1 MRMAMDDTLFRGLQ
15 AWLSLA
21 VVALLTMGTPGTALA
36 QDTALADIRVALVAD
51 RSELTVGDP
60 IGLTLEVTHPEDQ
73 IVVVPNLDP
82 DWGVFKVRR
91 QTATSIAEN
100 GDGTRT
106 TSQQLE
112 VTLFAP
118 GEFETPDLPL
128 SIRLPDGSV
137 ERLSPTPVRL
147 TVVSVL
153 SGDDETLRDIRAPAD
168 FSIPL
173 WEQLYFRILLLN
185 VVAIVFLAVVGLT
198 FYRRTRQGHD
208 TAAPADQYRAP
219 WEVAFEELDR
229 IESLHLP
236 RDGRLK
242 EHYALVSRA
251 LRVYLQSA
259 HLGEIGP
266 VDAVDMTTD
275 EIGAALKSSALSYE
289 NTVEVVD
296 LLTEAD
302 LVKFA
307 NDTPPEAQAHAALA
321 RARRIVEDTKTDV
334 EEAAH
339 PDQRIAESEASA

>member
-1 MRMAMDDTLFRGLQ
+1 MRMAVDDTLFSGLQ
-15 AWLSLA
+15 VWLSLA
-21 VVALLTMGTPGTALA
+21 VVALLTMVTPGTALA

-60 IGLTLEVTHPEDQ
+60 IGLTLEVTHPEDHV
-73 IVVVPNLDP
+73 VVVPNLDP
-82 DWGVFKVRR
+82 DWGVFQVRR
-91 QTATSIAEN
+91 QTAANIAEN

-118 GEFETPDLPL
+118 GTFETPDLPL

-153 SGDDETLRDIRAPAD
+153 SGEDETLRDIRAPAD
-168 FSIPL
+168 FSTPL
-173 WEQLYFRILLLN
+173 WKRLYFRVLLVN
-185 VVAIVFLAVVGLT
+185 AVVVVFLAVVGLT
-198 FYRRTRQGHD
+198 FYRRARLGHD
-208 TAAPADQYRAP
+208 TPATAAQYRAP

-242 EHYALVSRA
+242 EHYALLSRA
-251 LRVYLQSA
+251 LRVYIQSA
-259 HLGEIGP
+259 LLGDMST

-275 EIGAALKSSALSYE
+275 EIGAALGSSPLRYE
-289 NTVEVVD
+289 NALEVVD

-307 NDTPPEAQAHAALA
+307 NELPSASHALEAVA
-321 RARRIVEDTKTDV
+321 RARAFVEDTKADLD
-334 EEAAH
+334 AATH
-339 PDQRIAESEASA
+339 RDKITAEHEVS

>member
-1 MRMAMDDTLFRGLQ
+1 MNTTLFRGLQ
-15 AWLSLA
+15 VWLPLA
-21 VVALLTMGTPGTALA
+21 VVVLLTMGTPGTSLA

-51 RSELTVGDP
+51 RPDLTVGDP
-60 IGLTLEVTHPEDQ
+60 IGLTLEVIHPEDH

-82 DWGVFKVRR
+82 DWGVFQVRR
-91 QTATSIAEN
+91 QTAANIAEN
-100 GDGTRT
+100 RDGTRT

-118 GEFETPDLPL
+118 GTFETPDLPL

-153 SGDDETLRDIRAPAD
+153 SGEDETLRDIRAPAD
-168 FSIPL
+168 FSTPL
-173 WEQLYFRILLLN
+173 WEQLYFRILLVN
-185 VVAIVFLAVVGLT
+185 VVVVVILAAVGLT
-198 FYRRTRQGHD
+198 FYRRVRQGHD
-208 TAAPADQYRAP
+208 TPASAARYRAP
-219 WEVAFEELDR
+219 WEVAFEEFDR

-242 EHYALVSRA
+242 EHYALVSKA

-259 HLGEIGP
+259 QLGEVGP

-275 EIGAALKSSALSYE
+275 EIGASLQSSALSYE

-307 NDTPPEAQAHAALA
+307 NELPSASQAIQAVA
-321 RARRIVEDTKTDV
+321 RARAFVENTKTELDTPTQKDKITAV
-334 EEAAH
+334 HEV
-339 PDQRIAESEASA
+339 S

>member
-1 MRMAMDDTLFRGLQ
+1 MRMAMDATLFRGLQ
-15 AWLSLA
+15 AWLPLT
-21 VVALLTMGTPGTALA
+21 VVVLLTMGTPGTSLA

-51 RSELTVGDP
+51 RSEVTVGDP
-60 IGLTLEVTHPEDQ
+60 IGLTLEVTHPEDH

-82 DWGVFKVRR
+82 DWGVFQVRR
-91 QTATSIAEN
+91 QTAANIAGN

-106 TSQQLE
+106 TRQQLE

-118 GEFETPDLPL
+118 GTFETPDLPL

-153 SGDDETLRDIRAPAD
+153 SGEDETLRDIRAPAD
-168 FSIPL
+168 FSTPL
-173 WEQLYFRILLLN
+173 WERLYFRVLLVN
-185 VVAIVFLAVVGLT
+185 VVVVVILAAVGLT
-198 FYRRTRQGHD
+198 FYQRARQGHD
-208 TAAPADQYRAP
+208 TPATAAQYRAP

-242 EHYALVSRA
+242 EHYALLSRA
-251 LRVYLQSA
+251 LRVYIQSA
-259 HLGEIGP
+259 LLRDMST

-275 EIGAALKSSALSYE
+275 EIGAALGSSPLSYE
-289 NTVEVVD
+289 NTLEVVD
-296 LLTEAD
+296 LLTVAD
-302 LVKFA
+302 LVKLA
-307 NDTPPEAQAHAALA
+307 NDTPPEAQAHAFLA
-321 RARRIVEDTKTDV
+321 GARRIVEDTKTQV

-339 PDQRIAESEASA
+339 PNQIIAESEASA

>member
-1 MRMAMDDTLFRGLQ
+1 MRMAMDGTFFSGLQ
-15 AWLSLA
+15 GWLSLA

-36 QDTALADIRVALVAD
+36 QDTSLGDIRIALLAD

-60 IGLTLEVTHPEDQ
+60 ISLTLEVTHPEDH
-73 IVVVPNLDP
+73 IVVVPRLDP
-82 DWGVFKVRR
+82 DWGVFQVRR
-91 QTATSIAEN
+91 QTAGTIAEN

-118 GEFETPDLPL
+118 GTFETPDLPL

-137 ERLSPTPVRL
+137 ERLLPAPVRL

-168 FSIPL
+168 FSTPL
-173 WEQLYFRILLLN
+173 WEQLYFRILLVN
-185 VVAIVFLAVVGLT
+185 VVVVVILAAVGLT
-198 FYRRTRQGHD
+198 FYRRARRGHD
-208 TAAPADQYRAP
+208 TPTTAAQYRAP
-219 WEVAFEELDR
+219 WEVAFEEFDR

-259 HLGEIGP
+259 LLGDMST

-275 EIGAALKSSALSYE
+275 EIAAALKSSALSYE
-289 NTVEVVD
+289 STLEVFD

-307 NDTPPEAQAHAALA
+307 NELPSASQALEAMA
-321 RARRIVEDTKTDV
+321 RARAFVKDTKTDLDTATQKDKITADLEV
-334 EEAAH
+334 
-339 PDQRIAESEASA
+339 S